1 MRSSVKRLFTYC
13 PYADRLEVL
22 LLLLLLLRRLASAA
36 SLAS

>member
-22 LLLLLLLRRLASAA
+22 LLLLLLLRLASAA